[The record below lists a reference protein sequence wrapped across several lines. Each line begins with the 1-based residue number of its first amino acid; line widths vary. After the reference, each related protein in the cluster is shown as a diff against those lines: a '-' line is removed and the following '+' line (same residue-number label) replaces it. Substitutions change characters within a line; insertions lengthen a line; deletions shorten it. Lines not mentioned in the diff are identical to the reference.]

1 MATIILDYDNRN
13 ALAKQMLEDILALG
27 FFKLRTS
34 EKLQEEVIHLSG
46 GKEDEFIYSV
56 SEQVLAKDWMNKIE
70 DDAWKNL

>member
-1 MATIILDYDNRN
+1 MATIILDYDKRN
-13 ALAKQMLEDILALG
+13 VRAKKVFEDMLALG

-46 GKEDEFIYSV
+46 GREDEFIYSV